1 VKDTPIQNSTLL
13 DIATVFITTLP
24 AQKKEV
30 AQSELRRFIRW
41 LGSHQ
46 KPSKLSPVDISSYGE
61 LITLS
66 SAKLIK
72 PFLTYLHRQ
81 GLTTINLAPH
91 LRAKKPPQKRLPHSR
106 QRPPNS
112 AILTTT
118 GHANM
123 KAELSVLK
131 SQRIQITREIHKA
144 AEDKDFKENAPL
156 EAAREQKSLLE
167 GRIQELE
174 TTLMSATII
183 KDKQNSSQ
191 ITIGSTVILH
201 NLDSGEKHRYTM
213 VDPKEA
219 NPMSGKLSI
228 ASPLGKVISGKNTGE
243 TVELTAPA
251 GTFHY
256 TIEDIL

>member
-1 VKDTPIQNSTLL
+1 MKDTPSQNATLL
-13 DIATVFITTLP
+13 DIATVFITSLP

-41 LGSHQ
+41 LGSHR
-46 KPSKLSPVDISSYGE
+46 KPSELSPIDISSYGE
-61 LITLS
+61 LITPP

-81 GLTTINLAPH
+81 GFTTINLAPH
-91 LRAKKPPQKRLPHSR
+91 LRAKKSPQKGFPHSQ

-118 GHANM
+118 GRANM
-123 KAELSVLK
+123 KAELSTLK
-131 SQRIQITREIHKA
+131 SQRIQVTREIHKA

-174 TTLMSATII
+174 TTLMSATIV
-183 KDKQNSSQ
+183 KDKQNYSQ

-219 NPMSGKLSI
+219 NPISGKLSI
-228 ASPLGKVISGKNTGE
+228 SSPLGKVISGKNTGE

-251 GTFHY
+251 GIFHY
-256 TIEDIL
+256 IIEDVL